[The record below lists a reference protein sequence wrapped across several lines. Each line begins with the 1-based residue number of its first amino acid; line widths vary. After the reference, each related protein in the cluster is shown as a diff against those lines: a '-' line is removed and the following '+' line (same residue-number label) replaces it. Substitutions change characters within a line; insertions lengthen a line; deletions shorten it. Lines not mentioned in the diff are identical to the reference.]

1 MTLSRSSVKGFV
13 TLYSSNKILD
23 MPSLVAIGFRE
34 FTIKTVE
41 EGGTMKRIGL
51 CIVAIALLV
60 FGTATMGE
68 AQDALKSAVA
78 DIESGWQKLDIGLLE
93 KSVTYFAGMAKKD
106 PKDYQA
112 PYYEAKAHF
121 AIADCLD
128 IKSPEEF
135 DKTGEGDPHIDKALE
150 LIKAAQK
157 LKEDNVDIY
166 ILKFQIIRRKMLHV
180 SFPGLMMYVADRTA
194 TYDKAKEL
202 APDNMEV
209 QIISA
214 IQVAEGG
221 WPPPPPEKPI
231 AEFEKLLQK
240 NPKLAEAHYQIGD
253 IWKNAKKVDDAK
265 KHFAKALELNP
276 NHHWAKKKLKSLESG
291 TGT

>member
-1 MTLSRSSVKGFV
+1 M
-13 TLYSSNKILD
+13 NKIVRCIAA
-23 MPSLVAIGFRE
+23 VA
-34 FTIKTVE
+34 V
-41 EGGTMKRIGL
+41 
-51 CIVAIALLV
+51 LV
-60 FGTATMGE
+60 FGTAAVGVTE
-68 AQDALKSAVA
+68 DALKSTVA
-78 DIESGWQKLDIGLLE
+78 DIDSGWEKLDIPLLE
-93 KSVTYFAGMAKKD
+93 KSVAYFEEMAKKN
-106 PKDYQA
+106 PQDYQG
-112 PYYEAKAHF
+112 PYYGAKAHF

-135 DKTGEGDPHIDKALE
+135 DQTGEGDPHVDKALD

-166 ILKFQIIRRKMLHV
+166 ILKFNIIRRKMLHV

-194 TYDKAKEL
+194 TYEKAKEL

-231 AEFEKLLQK
+231 AEFEKILQK
-240 NPKLAEAHYQIGD
+240 DPKLAEAHYQIGD
-253 IWKNAKKVDDAK
+253 IWNKAKKTDEAK
-265 KHFAKALELNP
+265 KHFSKALELNP
-276 NHHWAKKKLKSLESG
+276 NHHWAKKKLKGLEGG

>member
-1 MTLSRSSVKGFV
+1 MLLLITITLSRSSVKEFIV
-13 TLYSSNKILD
+13 FYYNNKTLD
-23 MPSLVAIGFRE
+23 TPSRVAIGFSQ
-34 FTIKTVE
+34 FIIKTVD
-41 EGGTMKRIGL
+41 EGGIMKRIGL
-51 CIVAIALLV
+51 CVVAVALLV

-68 AQDALKSAVA
+68 TQDALKSAVA
-78 DIESGWQKLDIGLLE
+78 DIETGWQKLDIPLLE
-93 KSVTYFAGMAKKD
+93 KSATYFEGMAKKD

-112 PYYEAKAHF
+112 PYYGAKAHF

-135 DKTGEGDPHIDKALE
+135 DQTGEGDPHVDTALDM
-150 LIKAAQK
+150 IKVAQK
-157 LKEDNVDIY
+157 LKEDNADIY

-214 IQVAEGG
+214 IQVAE
-221 WPPPPPEKPI
+221 
-231 AEFEKLLQK
+231 
-240 NPKLAEAHYQIGD
+240 
-253 IWKNAKKVDDAK
+253 
-265 KHFAKALELNP
+265 
-276 NHHWAKKKLKSLESG
+276 
-291 TGT
+291 